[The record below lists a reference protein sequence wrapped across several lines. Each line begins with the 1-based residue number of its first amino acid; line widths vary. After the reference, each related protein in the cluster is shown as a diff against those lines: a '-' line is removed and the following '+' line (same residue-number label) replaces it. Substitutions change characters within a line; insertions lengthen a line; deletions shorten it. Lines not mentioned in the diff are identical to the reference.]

1 MVRRRCGFHNRVVS
15 VPAIRIA
22 VIDDYPLVRAGVI
35 ALIGAHPDLT
45 VVGEAG
51 CGEEGWRVVATTGAD
66 LVLLDLNMPGV
77 DGFEFLRRLP
87 DTSRPVV
94 LVLAAAV
101 DDEVIRDVVRLG
113 GSGVIDKTA
122 LSTELVDA
130 IRTVSSG
137 RGWIHGRAVDD
148 PRAAVASLLPP
159 PVAAASAMRLTAR
172 QLDVADGVARGWS
185 NRDIAAALRI
195 SEDTVKRHLTHIF
208 ARLGVETRLE
218 LAMLARRREDS
229 QGDGHA

>member
-148 PRAAVASLLPP
+148 PRAAVAALLPP